1 MGGPVSCMLHELF
14 VFKGV
19 WLRVILL
26 NGLPT
31 GIHFGPAG
39 SQNCGHF
46 TGSIRAFLGACVL
59 RLKMGVSLCTL
70 CSMCLFCV

>member
-1 MGGPVSCMLHELF
+1 MGGPVSLRWLEYF

-19 WLRVILL
+19 WLHVTLL

-31 GIHFGPAG
+31 GIQFGPAG

-59 RLKMGVSLCTL
+59 RLKMVVSLCTL